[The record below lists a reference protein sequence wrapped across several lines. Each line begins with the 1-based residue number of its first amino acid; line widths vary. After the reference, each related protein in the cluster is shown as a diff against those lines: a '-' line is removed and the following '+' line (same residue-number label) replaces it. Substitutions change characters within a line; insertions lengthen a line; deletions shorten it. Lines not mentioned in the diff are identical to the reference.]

1 MTNTNGVD
9 KSATPDERRGLL
21 SNVDDIDAV
30 QPDLEEQPTSPAT
43 SHKRKRFAGF
53 SVLLSL
59 ILAATLFELWPRTRY
74 DTRIGSDTL
83 YSNGTHEFK
92 KTVLMVSID
101 GLRAD
106 YLDRGLTPHLLNISR
121 EGLRAKYMKP
131 VFPVRI
137 PFRLFALVLN
147 ISFSV
152 DSDVPV
158 SHNLLEYLIHLN
170 DVCSRNHWSLM

>member
-1 MTNTNGVD
+1 MTNTHVVD
-9 KSATPDERRGLL
+9 KLATPDERRGLL

-30 QPDLEEQPTSPAT
+30 QADLEEQSTSPAT
-43 SHKRKRFAGF
+43 LRKHKRFAGF
-53 SVLLSL
+53 SVFLSL
-59 ILAATLFELWPRTRY
+59 ILAATLFGLWPHTRY
-74 DTRIGSDTL
+74 DTRIGRDAL

-106 YLDRGLTPHLLNISR
+106 YLDRGLTPHLLDISR

-137 PFRLFALVLN
+137 PFEFLALVLN
-147 ISFSV
+147 ISLSA
-152 DSDVPV
+152 DSDIPV
-158 SHNLLEYLIHLN
+158 SHNLLEQLTHLN
-170 DVCSRNHWSLM
+170 NVCSRNHWSMM